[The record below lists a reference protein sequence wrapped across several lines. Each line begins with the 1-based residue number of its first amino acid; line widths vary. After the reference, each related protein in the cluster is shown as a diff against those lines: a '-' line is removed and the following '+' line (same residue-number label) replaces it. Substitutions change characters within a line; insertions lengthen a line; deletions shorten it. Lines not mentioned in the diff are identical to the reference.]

1 MLMWRRWRLQD
12 SFRSAQFGIKDEI
25 ITCSGHR
32 VCVWRR
38 GQDKPERTFF
48 ARGKLECKAVS
59 PVTRGHSRVWFAAGD
74 GNGNV
79 YMLGD

>member
-32 VCVWRR
+32 VCVWRL

-48 ARGKLECKAVS
+48 ARMKLRCLAVS
-59 PVTRGHSRVWFAAGD
+59 LVTPRRSRVWFAAGD
-74 GNGNV
+74 KNGNV